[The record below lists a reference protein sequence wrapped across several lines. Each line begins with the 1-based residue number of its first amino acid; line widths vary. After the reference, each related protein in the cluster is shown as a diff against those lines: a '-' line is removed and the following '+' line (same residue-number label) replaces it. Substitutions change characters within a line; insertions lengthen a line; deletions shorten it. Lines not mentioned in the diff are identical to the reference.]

1 MTPASPSQH
10 MNSANASI
18 PMLRQWQKECL
29 ERALIQL
36 STKMPHFLCQ
46 ATPGAGKMLLAA
58 VLAEALI
65 KRGDIDY
72 VVYLGPTRAV
82 VNDARHTLE
91 KVLNRSLD
99 GQLGSIGVTLTYH
112 ALSNRLASLQQ
123 LCLNAHVL
131 LIWDE
136 SHHASAPGGQVHQ
149 ANQWGLALIALERHV
164 RFTLALSGTPWRTD
178 GSCLPLLRYVEAT
191 DLPRDSEGSNPPA
204 PSQKRLVPDYVYTL
218 KEAIQDGVC
227 RYPTIE
233 LVDNRAIGLT
243 RTHPR
248 TGRKE
253 ARQYTSI
260 PQLLRHPG
268 IHYATLLHDD
278 APLQHLLT
286 LGINRLTSLR
296 QHDPKAGGL
305 VVAASIQ
312 HAEEITQRLE
322 DAHQAVCLVTSN
334 DPTAHKQLETFRDA
348 DTAWIVSVGMVTEGV
363 NLPRLRVCCYLSHV
377 RTEQFFRQVLGRII
391 RRQTRHDE
399 QCYFYALNEP
409 LLRRFARRLTDDLPD
424 ELAKVE
430 STGNKNR
437 PAEDAPHCLDADA
450 NTLNTALPTEE
461 LTSSS
466 EKSEARATESNDIT
480 LSFQTPHHNQI
491 TNTKADVAFS
501 QAFFE
506 RLVAL
511 RLTD

>member
-1 MTPASPSQH
+1 MITSSPAQPVNDAS
-10 MNSANASI
+10 ASI
-18 PMLRQWQKECL
+18 PMLRQWQKKCL

-36 STKMPHFLCQ
+36 SSKMPHFLCQ

-65 KRGDIDY
+65 KRGDIDS

-82 VNDARHTLE
+82 VKDARRTLE

-112 ALSNRLASLQQ
+112 ALSNRLASLKQ

-136 SHHASAPGGQVHQ
+136 SHHASAPGGQAQQ

-191 DLPRDSEGSNPPA
+191 DLPSNSSDSAPRI
-204 PSQKRLVPDYVYTL
+204 PSQKQLIPDYVYTL

-233 LVDNRAIGLT
+233 LVDNHSIGIT

-253 ARQYTSI
+253 ARQYASI
-260 PQLLRHPG
+260 PQLLKHPG
-268 IHYATLLHDD
+268 VHYATLLHDD
-278 APLQHLLT
+278 APLQHVLT
-286 LGINRLTSLR
+286 LGIKRLSSLR

-322 DAHQAVCLVTSN
+322 DAHQTVCLVTSH
-334 DPTAHKQLETFRDA
+334 DPTAHTQLETFRDA

-399 QCYFYALNEP
+399 HCYFYALNEP
-409 LLRRFARRLTDDLPD
+409 LLRRFARRLTDDLPH

-437 PAEDAPHCLDADA
+437 AVDDGSHFHNVDAIAHNSTVTTQAFTP
-450 NTLNTALPTEE
+450 
-461 LTSSS
+461 S
-466 EKSEARATESNDIT
+466 EKSEARTTDASGLT
-480 LSFQTPHHNQI
+480 LSFQVPHHSQ
-491 TNTKADVAFS
+491 TMSTETDVAFS
-501 QAFFE
+501 QAFYE
-506 RLVAL
+506 RLIAL